1 MGTKVKKDSADNI
14 SNFDYQAHLY
24 GNALTEKTEKIGN
37 KLIFLSA
44 ITIIISTYDIR
55 INSIPFINIPIGNE
69 FSKIGAILSFFSLF
83 LFFAYAINAA
93 SDYLRA
99 KENWRKSLLYF
110 AQEKKDFAQSNYK
123 RIEDEIYSEEN
134 RHQRSTTDWEEELE
148 KIIDEVNAIT
158 DKIQAEIQ
166 NRKYAIK
173 LRHVRLFLS
182 ITTPALLGL
191 ITFLQNYTLM
201 FELTLDVVQSFR
213 H

>member
-1 MGTKVKKDSADNI
+1 MTKDIADNI
-14 SNFDYQAHLY
+14 SSFDYQTHLY

-55 INSIPFINIPIGNE
+55 INSIPFINIPIGHE

-83 LFFAYAINAA
+83 LFSAYVINAA

-110 AQEKKDFAQSNYK
+110 AQEKKDFAQSNYR
-123 RIEDEIYSEEN
+123 RIEDEVYSEEN
-134 RHQRSTTDWEEELE
+134 RHQRSTTHWEEDLE
-148 KIIDEVNAIT
+148 KIITEVNDLT
-158 DKIQAEIQ
+158 DKIQKEIQ
-166 NRKYAIK
+166 NRNHAIK

-182 ITTPALLGL
+182 VTTPALLGL
-191 ITFLQNYTLM
+191 ITFFQNHALM
-201 FELTLDVVQSFR
+201 LELTLDVIQSFR
-213 H
+213 D